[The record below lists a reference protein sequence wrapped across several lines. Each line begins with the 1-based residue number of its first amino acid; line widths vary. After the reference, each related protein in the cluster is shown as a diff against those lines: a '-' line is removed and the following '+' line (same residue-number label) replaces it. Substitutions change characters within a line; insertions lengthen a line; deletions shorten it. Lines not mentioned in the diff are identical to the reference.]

1 MRLTFDT
8 TTLRRLH
15 PDDLRVFQTYRGDP
29 EVSKFQSWDTMDDVR
44 AQGFLGAMQ
53 TMTPLIQ
60 PGHWT
65 QIAVADTTTDILLG
79 DMGWHLSADSTEA
92 ELGITLACDAQGMGH
107 ATRATTLAIAHMF
120 TATPIDCIKIWADV
134 RNTPSRALAERLGF
148 TFAGFEVTDGV
159 KEAAFVMQRPDASA
173 LILTLP

>member
-15 PDDLRVFQTYRGDP
+15 PDDLRAFQAYRTDP
-29 EVSKFQSWDTMDDVR
+29 EVSKFQSWDAMDDAR
-44 AQGFLGAMQ
+44 ARGFLHAMQ

-65 QIAVADTTTDILLG
+65 QVAVADTTTDSLLG
-79 DMGWHLSADSTEA
+79 DMGWHLSTDSTEA
-92 ELGITLACDAQGMGH
+92 ELGISLARETQGRGH

-120 TATPIDCIKIWADV
+120 AETPIDRIKIWADV
-134 RNTPSRALAERLGF
+134 RNTASRALAERLGF
-148 TFAGFEVTDGV
+148 EFTGFEVTDGV
-159 KEAAFVMQRPDASA
+159 EEAAFVMQRSDASA